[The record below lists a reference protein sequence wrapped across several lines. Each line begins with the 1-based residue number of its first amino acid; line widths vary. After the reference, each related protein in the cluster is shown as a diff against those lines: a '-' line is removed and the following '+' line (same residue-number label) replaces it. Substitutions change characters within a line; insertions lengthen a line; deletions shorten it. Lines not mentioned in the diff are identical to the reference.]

1 MPDIGAA
8 PQRCRY
14 HRANVATNLSMNAS
28 FPAPYP
34 CPERRVEP
42 AWIDY
47 NGHMN
52 MAYYHLVFD
61 QSLDQLFDAL
71 GIGADYV
78 KSGRG
83 SCFTVEVHVNYV
95 QEVALDDPLRVEYQL
110 LDWDEKR
117 LHFFATM
124 RHARDGF
131 LAATSE
137 QMSLHVDMQARK
149 ASAFPADVQR
159 RVAQLMDAHRALPT
173 PEQVG
178 HVIGIP
184 PARSKRAMTAT

>member
-1 MPDIGAA
+1 MDA
-8 PQRCRY
+8 P
-14 HRANVATNLSMNAS
+14 

-34 CPERRVEP
+34 CRERRVEP

-71 GIGADYV
+71 GIGVDYV
-78 KSGRG
+78 TSGRG
-83 SCFTVEVHVNYV
+83 SCFTVEVHVHYV
-95 QEVALDDPLRVEYQL
+95 QEVALDDPLRVDCQL

-124 RHARDGF
+124 HHARDGY

-137 QMSLHVDMQARK
+137 QMSLHVDVQARK
-149 ASAFPADVQR
+149 ASPFPSDVQR
-159 RVAQLMDAHRALPT
+159 RIARLMDAHRSLPM

-184 PARSKRAMTAT
+184 PARSKRAATAQ